1 MKGTRFLLNSV
12 TAKQAV
18 AAAHQIMNHPRSY
31 SAALL
36 STVLFS
42 PERIQERPEGTL
54 VFPWEAKRGSHN
66 SIKSV
71 HGGALSSLADAFTKI
86 HVRAHLPQMCVES
99 VSLEISFLS
108 AVFEDKKC
116 NCMTRLVRQEGTIV
130 FTDFSLEDENSG
142 EVYARGTHVL
152 TTSPRIGS

>member
-1 MKGTRFLLNSV
+1 MKGTRFLLDSV
-12 TAKQAV
+12 TVKQAT
-18 AAAHQIMNHPRSY
+18 AAAHQIMDHPRNY

-42 PERIQERPEGTL
+42 PERIQERREGTL
-54 VFPWEAKRGSHN
+54 VFPWKAKRGSHN
-66 SIKSV
+66 SVNSV

-86 HVRAHLPQMCVES
+86 HVRAHLPQTCVES

-116 NCMTRLVRQEGTIV
+116 NCMTRLVRQEGNIV
-130 FTDFSLEDENSG
+130 FTDFSFEAESSG

-152 TTSPRIGS
+152 SASPRIGS